1 MTRPPNN
8 ALSGNYKVGY
18 GRPPSETR
26 FRKGVTGNPGGRP
39 RGMTAGRA
47 KKLALQEAYRL
58 ITVREGDEVRT
69 LPTIQ
74 AVMRSQARSAAKGN
88 GPAQRDFI
96 DRVQAIEEA
105 LQAAITQT
113 ESTQLSNIT
122 DEDRWHVVSEFL
134 AERGYKSVP
143 IDQDKTGKLG
153 SESPAESPQ
162 EYVRRR
168 RMISQK

>member
-1 MTRPPNN
+1 MTRPPKK
-8 ALSGNYKVGY
+8 LLCGKYEVGY
-18 GRPPSETR
+18 GRPPTETR

-88 GPAQRDFI
+88 GHAQRHFI
-96 DRVQAIEEA
+96 DRIQAIEEA
-105 LQAAITQT
+105 LQAATAQT

-122 DEDRWHVVSEFL
+122 DEDRFQVISKFL
-134 AERGYKSVP
+134 AERGYKIVP

-153 SESPAESPQ
+153 SE
-162 EYVRRR
+162 
-168 RMISQK
+168 

>member
-1 MTRPPNN
+1 MTRSPKRL
-8 ALSGNYKVGY
+8 LSGKYKVGY
-18 GRPPSETR
+18 ARPPTETR

-88 GPAQRDFI
+88 GTAQRHFI

-105 LQAAITQT
+105 LQAATTQT
-113 ESTQLSNIT
+113 ENTQLSNIT
-122 DEDRWHVVSEFL
+122 DEDRWQVISKFL
-134 AERGYKSVP
+134 AARGYKIVP

-153 SESPAESPQ
+153 SE
-162 EYVRRR
+162 
-168 RMISQK
+168 